1 MFFAERATLTE
12 GLSEAIVLPAMAPL
26 TRTADG
32 KGDCD
37 FDRLNISIIDVGA
50 KDHIRS
56 YSKILEAFLID
67 TRVIT
72 DRDALSGDTLK
83 VYRARAGLV
92 GSELE
97 GQQIDKLRSVGVAV
111 LSKGG
116 LEDYYPAEAIAEVA
130 GCEASEVGPEIEK
143 HRIEWD
149 EPSTF
154 GLLEA
159 IVRDDK
165 EEICRT
171 GPETVAPALLHL
183 FDNHTT

>member
-1 MFFAERATLTE
+1 MTSSVPSA
-12 GLSEAIVLPAMAPL
+12 LP
-26 TRTADG
+26 
-32 KGDCD
+32 
-37 FDRLNISIIDVGA
+37 F
-50 KDHIRS
+50 
-56 YSKILEAFLID
+56 
-67 TRVIT
+67 
-72 DRDALSGDTLK
+72 
-83 VYRARAGLV
+83 
-92 GSELE
+92 
-97 GQQIDKLRSVGVAV
+97 

-171 GPETVAPALLHL
+171 GPKTVAPALLHL

>member
-1 MFFAERATLTE
+1 M
-12 GLSEAIVLPAMAPL
+12 
-26 TRTADG
+26 
-32 KGDCD
+32 
-37 FDRLNISIIDVGA
+37 
-50 KDHIRS
+50 
-56 YSKILEAFLID
+56 ID